1 MTRKT
6 LSLAKPYKVDR
17 KALYETFNV
26 HPGIPQHDRLELI
39 LTRLIDALADEIEGI
54 RNGS

>member
-1 MTRKT
+1 MTKARK
-6 LSLAKPYKVDR
+6 PHKVDR
-17 KALYETFNV
+17 EALYEAFNV

>member
-1 MTRKT
+1 MSSQRK
-6 LSLAKPYKVDR
+6 PHKVDR
-17 KALYETFNV
+17 KALYEAFNV